1 MRLYAH
7 KYARTNQFVTILKIM
22 DNQLDYKPEN
32 IKEYILLLSAP
43 ILLTIYRY
51 YLYSD
56 NFVNYFP
63 KFASNPILDYYSNIF
78 QFAGFFGLMFVIPV
92 LLVKFIFKERLS
104 DYGLSLGKYKL
115 GLKWL
120 LALPIIAI
128 VLFFAVKSPD
138 ISSEYPLAKSII
150 ANRGLIFSYEL
161 AYLLL
166 YYIAWE
172 FFFRG
177 FLIFGLAPKF
187 GAVNA
192 ILIQTISSCLIHI
205 GKPVGEIIGSIIVGV
220 LFGLI
225 AFKTKSIWYLVILH
239 AAIGILTDLFV
250 VFT

>member
-1 MRLYAH
+1 
-7 KYARTNQFVTILKIM
+7 M
-22 DNQLDYKPEN
+22 DRQLDFKPEN
-32 IKEYILLLSAP
+32 FKEYILLLSAP

-56 NFVNYFP
+56 NFTNYFP
-63 KFASNPILDYYSNIF
+63 AFSNKPLLDYYSNIF
-78 QFAGFFGLMFVIPV
+78 QFAGFFVLMF
-92 LLVKFIFKERLS
+92 LVPIAIIKFVFKEKLS
-104 DYGLSLGKYKL
+104 DYGLSLGNYRL

-120 LALPIIAI
+120 LTLPIIAA
-128 VLFFAVKSPD
+128 VLFFAAKSPD
-138 ISSEYPLAKSII
+138 ISAEYPLAKSII
-150 ANRGLIFSYEL
+150 ANHNLIFSYEL
-161 AYLLL
+161 AYLLF

-205 GKPVGEIIGSIIVGV
+205 GKPVGEIIGSIIVGI

-225 AFKTKSIWYLVILH
+225 AYKTKSIWYLVILH

-250 VFT
+250 VFS

>member
-1 MRLYAH
+1 
-7 KYARTNQFVTILKIM
+7 M

-51 YLYSD
+51 YFYSD
-56 NFVNYFP
+56 NFVDYFP
-63 KFASNPILDYYSNIF
+63 KFANNPILDYYSNIF

-92 LLVKFIFKERLS
+92 LLVKYVFKERLS
-104 DYGLSLGKYKL
+104 DYGLSLGNYKL